1 METFEILF
9 VIGYFLAPLIIS
21 GAITGIIAF
30 AKGRSFL
37 AWFIYGFFVP
47 VISQLHAIFCERKKK
62 EQPSTQSSNES
73 LKPTVE
79 KKPSEPAQPAP
90 ISGDLQNK
98 EVLSEETS
106 TQFDSRST
114 PTPPSSPA
122 HGTYWLP
129 IPSLVFGICS
139 FAVLL
144 DESQLDVESIAY
156 QLFFS
161 VGALILGI
169 RSLTTQKK
177 GKKMAI
183 TGIVMGTIAILGG
196 ISLLCELVG

>member
-1 METFEILF
+1 METFQLYF
-9 VIGYFLAPLIIS
+9 VLGYFLSPLIIS
-21 GAITGIIAF
+21 GGVTGIIAF

-62 EQPSTQSSNES
+62 EQPSTQS

-79 KKPSEPAQPAP
+79 KKSSEPAQPAP

-122 HGTYWLP
+122 YGTYWLP

-139 FAVLL
+139 FVVLL
-144 DESQLDVESIAY
+144 DESQLDIESIAY

-161 VGALILGI
+161 VGALVLGI

-196 ISLLCELVG
+196 ISLLLT

>member
-1 METFEILF
+1 MKTFEIYF
-9 VIGYFLAPLIIS
+9 VLCYFLSPLIIS

-79 KKPSEPAQPAP
+79 RKSSEAAQPAP
-90 ISGDLQNK
+90 NSADLQNK
-98 EVLSEETS
+98 EVLSDKTH
-106 TQFDSRST
+106 TQSDSRPT
-114 PTPPSSPA
+114 PTQPSNSV
-122 HGTYWLP
+122 HETYWLP
-129 IPSLVFGICS
+129 IPSLVLGICS
-139 FAVLL
+139 CVVLL

-156 QLFFS
+156 QLFAS
-161 VGALILGI
+161 AGALVLGI

-183 TGIVMGTIAILGG
+183 AGIVMGTIAILGG
-196 ISLLCELVG
+196 ISLLLT